1 MKDQGL
7 ENETDPTVQPADRNS
22 KVILGDEQS
31 QYNIKQPNKASQL
44 AAAYMQLDD
53 ALRDEF
59 VQLTLHPEDNPPQ
72 AQIDGWE
79 PLTMREVYAPRPPV
93 AYVVDGI
100 FKKASLNIPYGAP
113 GDMKTFLLQDCV
125 VCVAL
130 GKDWLMP
137 APFMPGGQAFK
148 VKQGQ
153 VVWVDQ
159 DMGKDETL
167 ERFQALGA
175 NYGAPEDLPIRIYTF
190 PNPALNASDAASV
203 AALAAR
209 SMDADMI
216 VIDNLGNVSGGV
228 EENSSGMIQVMANLR
243 WLAETTGAA
252 VVIIHHQRKST
263 QGGNGRAGDALRGH
277 SSIEA
282 SVDIALHVDREPNS
296 NSITVKST
304 KTRSREVAP
313 FTAYFTYEDDGKG
326 NLTKAAFY
334 SIEPDDKQSNFAVER
349 EILKILE
356 GNPMN
361 QASLWQAV
369 KAELPEVGKN
379 RIVDKIRQLENV
391 GKLLA
396 TSGKRGQVIYSL
408 PTFPASPT
416 FPDLPGKV
424 KP

>member
-1 MKDQGL
+1 MSDS
-7 ENETDPTVQPADRNS
+7 NEGPNPQAVRLAN
-22 KVILGDEQS
+22 E
-31 QYNIKQPNKASQL
+31 YN
-44 AAAYMQLDD
+44 QLDD
-53 ALRDEF
+53 AGKDEF
-59 VQLTLHPEDNPPQ
+59 TRLALNPEEIVSNQ
-72 AQIDGWE
+72 GDGWE

-93 AYVVDGI
+93 EYLVDGI
-100 FKKASLNIPYGAP
+100 FKKSSLNIPYGAP
-113 GDMKTFLLQDCV
+113 GDMKTFLLQDLAMCI
-125 VCVAL
+125 AA

-148 VKQGQ
+148 VKQGR
-153 VVWVDQ
+153 VVWIDQ

-167 ERFQALGA
+167 ERFQALGT
-175 NYGAPEDLPIRIYTF
+175 NYDAPEDLPIRIYTF

-216 VIDNLGNVSGGV
+216 VIDNLGNISGGV
-228 EENSSGMIQVMANLR
+228 DENSSGMIEVMANLR

-252 VVIIHHQRKST
+252 VVVIHHQRKPT
-263 QGGNGRAGDALRGH
+263 GNSAGRAGDALRGH

-313 FTAYFTYEDDGKG
+313 FTAYFTFEDDAKG
-326 NLTKAAFY
+326 NLVKAGFF
-334 SIEPDDKQSNFAVER
+334 SVEPDDKQSNFAVER

-369 KAELPEVGKN
+369 KDELPEVGKN
-379 RIVDKIRQLENV
+379 RIVDKIRQLENT

-408 PTFPASPT
+408 PTLPASPT
-416 FPDLPGKV
+416 FPHLTGKV